1 MITLGFVIA
10 VGLPLAVIV
19 GVVLW
24 PERIPPDRTVSA
36 IQQRI
41 KRENGRHLRRR
52 GPAPA
57 HPARGVLK
65 APRTYL

>member
-1 MITLGFVIA
+1 MITLGFVVA

-41 KRENGRHLRRR
+41 KSENVSHLRRR
-52 GPAPA
+52 GPISGP
-57 HPARGVLK
+57 
-65 APRTYL
+65 PR